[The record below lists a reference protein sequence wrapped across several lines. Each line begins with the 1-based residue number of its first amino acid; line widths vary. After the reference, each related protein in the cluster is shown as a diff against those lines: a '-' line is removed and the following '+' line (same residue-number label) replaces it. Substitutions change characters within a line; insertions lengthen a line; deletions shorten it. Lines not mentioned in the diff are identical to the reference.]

1 VEKWNG
7 REKEKKNVTVPT
19 SISVRRRRR
28 HRRRRRRRRKRGVF
42 RGLTVVTMPVPR
54 ELVGVE
60 GDDEIEK

>member
-1 VEKWNG
+1 MEKWDG
-7 REKEKKNVTVPT
+7 REKEKKNNVTVPT

-28 HRRRRRRRRKRGVF
+28 RRRRRERGVF

-60 GDDEIEK
+60 GDEIEK